1 MSWASPP
8 IGGIRA
14 EHVTHDEV
22 RRLLP
27 GYAAGTI
34 DDAAADA
41 VRRHIA
47 EGCLECLHEV
57 FARPVGTPSPP
68 VAVAPPVAPSPM
80 PLPPRVRRPRAT
92 IAAGIIVGAAVAAVV
107 AGSTRRHEPAPVG
120 IDELIADRGRLQEKL
135 GALDRAASDRES
147 RDLDATRAAALEV
160 ERELDAARDRISALK
175 RALRQQYVDFR
186 QKQESMEAV
195 IARLSATTRPDPGKP
210 EQASC
215 DAVPSAARD
224 VCLTYCQVQQCDR
237 RAGADCETL
246 RARFEALT
254 GSARPPCAAATVS
267 DALRPCDQTHVDVW
281 TFAARAGQS
290 YVVTADTVD
299 AATAADLCLVGTC
312 NGAGTFAGDDEVPC
326 SAAPGFACPRAT
338 FVASADTTCTVAVT
352 VCSAGCADRRVARYE
367 LRVTGAGDLSALAD
381 DSGGPPAEPTG
392 DGDSTS

>member
-1 MSWASPP
+1 
-8 IGGIRA
+8 
-14 EHVTHDEV
+14 VTHDEV

-47 EGCLECLHEV
+47 EGCLDCLHAV

-68 VAVAPPVAPSPM
+68 VAVVPPVAPSPM
-80 PLPPRVRRPRAT
+80 PLPRRVRRPWAT
-92 IAAGIIVGAAVAAVV
+92 IALGVVVGAAVAAVV

-135 GALDRAASDRES
+135 GALDRASGGDT
-147 RDLDATRAAALEV
+147 RDLDTTRAAALEV

-175 RALRQQYVDFR
+175 RALRRQDVDSR

-195 IARLSATTRPDPGKP
+195 IARLSAATRPDPGTRP
-210 EQASC
+210 EHESC
-215 DAVPSAARD
+215 DAVRAAARD

-246 RARFEALT
+246 RARFETLT
-254 GSARPPCAAATVS
+254 GSATPPCAAAIVS
-267 DALRPCDQTHVDVW
+267 DALRPCDQTHVDWW

-312 NGAGTFAGDDEVPC
+312 NGAGTFQGDDEIPC

-352 VCSAGCADRRVARYE
+352 VCSAGCTDRRVARYE

-381 DSGGPPAEPTG
+381 DSGAPPGEPTG
-392 DGDSTS
+392 DGDTTS